1 MNILGI
7 SCYFH
12 DSAAVLLLDG
22 VLVAAAEEERFSR
35 KKHDFSFPENAIK
48 FCLEKGNISGKDLDY
63 VVLFEKPFSK
73 FDRLIQTVLQGFPK
87 SYEMFIQSMRTW
99 LLDKLWIKGHIAK
112 FLEINK
118 DQILFSEHH
127 ISHAA
132 STYFCSPF
140 SESAVLTF
148 DGVGEWCTTSIGEGT
163 GNYLRLIKE
172 IHFPHSIGLLYSAF
186 TAFLGFEVNEGE
198 YKVMGMASYG
208 TPIYTDKIKKI
219 VRLQTDGSYWLDPK
233 YFSTHYSARKTYTRR
248 FEELFGA
255 PRNNGV
261 PFFTHESGYSPHME
275 VSANDLE
282 QTAEYNQYYADI
294 AASIQKVT
302 EDMIISLARHAYEI
316 TGKTS
321 LCLAGGVALNAVA
334 NGKLLAETPFTKVY
348 IQPSAGDGGGALGA
362 ALYAWHVALKNT
374 DRFVM
379 DHAYWG
385 ASFDCNDIKQSLE
398 DFGIQGRYYDD
409 ETNLISTVVD
419 LLVAGKVIGWFQ
431 GRGEWGPRALGNRSI
446 IADPRTNTIKDTIN
460 EKIKFREPFRPF
472 APSVLAEAAD
482 QYFDLAD
489 LNQSMAS
496 NFMLMVVPVLDAK
509 QQEIQGVCHQGTSRI
524 QTVAK
529 ESNPRYYNLISSFGR
544 VTGTPII
551 LNTSFNV
558 QGEPMVNSPTDALN
572 TFINSGLDLLV
583 LGDFII
589 DKQDLNIE

>member
-12 DSAAVLLLDG
+12 DSAAVLLVDG
-22 VLVAAAEEERFSR
+22 VLAAAAEEERFSR

-48 FCLEKGNISGKDLDY
+48 FCLETGNISGKDLDY

-140 SESAVLTF
+140 AESAVLTF

-219 VRLQTDGSYWLDPK
+219 VRLQMDGSYWLDPK

-261 PFFTHESGYSPHME
+261 PFFTHKSGYSPHME

-316 TGKTS
+316 TGKNS

-419 LLVAGKVIGWFQ
+419 QLVAGKVIGWFQ

-509 QQEIQGVCHQGTSRI
+509 RQEIQGVCHQGTSRI

-583 LGDFII
+583 LGNFII

>member
-12 DSAAVLLLDG
+12 DSAAVLLVDG
-22 VLVAAAEEERFSR
+22 VLSAAAEEERFSR

-48 FCLEKGNISGKDLDY
+48 FCLETGNISGKDLDY

-140 SESAVLTF
+140 AESAVLTF

-261 PFFTHESGYSPHME
+261 PFFTHKSGYSPHME

-316 TGKTS
+316 TGKNS

-334 NGKLLAETPFTKVY
+334 NGKLLAETPFTKIY

-362 ALYAWHVALKNT
+362 ALYTWHVALKNT

-419 LLVAGKVIGWFQ
+419 QLVAGKVIGWFQ

-496 NFMLMVVPVLDAK
+496 NFMLRVVPVLDAK

-583 LGDFII
+583 LGNFII

>member
-22 VLVAAAEEERFSR
+22 VLAAAAEEERFSR

-48 FCLEKGNISGKDLDY
+48 FCLETGNISGKDLDY

-140 SESAVLTF
+140 AESAVLTF

-261 PFFTHESGYSPHME
+261 PFFTHKSGYSPHME

-316 TGKTS
+316 TGKNS

-362 ALYAWHVALKNT
+362 ALYTWHVALKNT

-419 LLVAGKVIGWFQ
+419 QLVAGKVIGWFQ

-496 NFMLMVVPVLDAK
+496 NFMLMVVPVLAAK

-524 QTVAK
+524 QTVTE

-589 DKQDLNIE
+589 NKQDFNIE

>member
-140 SESAVLTF
+140 AESAVLTF

-302 EDMIISLARHAYEI
+302 EDIIISLARHAYEI
-316 TGKTS
+316 TGKNS

-419 LLVAGKVIGWFQ
+419 QLVAGKVIGWFQ

>member
-7 SCYFH
+7 SCFFH

-48 FCLEKGNISGKDLDY
+48 FCLETGNISGKDLDY
-63 VVLFEKPFSK
+63 VVLFEEPFSK

-132 STYFCSPF
+132 SAYFCSPF
-140 SESAVLTF
+140 AESAVLTF

-261 PFFTHESGYSPHME
+261 PFFTHKSGYSPHME

-316 TGKTS
+316 TGKNS

-362 ALYAWHVALKNT
+362 ALYTWHVALKNT

-419 LLVAGKVIGWFQ
+419 QLVAGKVIGWFQ

-446 IADPRTNTIKDTIN
+446 IADL
-460 EKIKFREPFRPF
+460 
-472 APSVLAEAAD
+472 S
-482 QYFDLAD
+482 
-489 LNQSMAS
+489 
-496 NFMLMVVPVLDAK
+496 
-509 QQEIQGVCHQGTSRI
+509 
-524 QTVAK
+524 
-529 ESNPRYYNLISSFGR
+529 LIH
-544 VTGTPII
+544 I
-551 LNTSFNV
+551 
-558 QGEPMVNSPTDALN
+558 
-572 TFINSGLDLLV
+572 
-583 LGDFII
+583 
-589 DKQDLNIE
+589 

>member
-140 SESAVLTF
+140 AESAVLTF

-219 VRLQTDGSYWLDPK
+219 VRLQMDGSYWLDPK

-255 PRNNGV
+255 PRNNVV

-419 LLVAGKVIGWFQ
+419 QLVAGKVIGWFQ

-583 LGDFII
+583 LGNFII

>member
-140 SESAVLTF
+140 AESAVLTF

-255 PRNNGV
+255 PRNKVV

-316 TGKTS
+316 TGKNS

-419 LLVAGKVIGWFQ
+419 QLVAGKVIGWFQ

-583 LGDFII
+583 LGNFII

>member
-140 SESAVLTF
+140 AESAVLTF

-255 PRNNGV
+255 PRNNVV

-419 LLVAGKVIGWFQ
+419 QLVAGKVIGWFQ

-583 LGDFII
+583 LGNFII

>member
-140 SESAVLTF
+140 AESAVLTF

-261 PFFTHESGYSPHME
+261 PFFTNESEYSPHME
-275 VSANDLE
+275 VSPDDLE

-302 EDMIISLARHAYEI
+302 EDIIISLARHAYEI
-316 TGKTS
+316 TGKNS

-419 LLVAGKVIGWFQ
+419 QLVAGKVIGWFQ

-583 LGDFII
+583 LGNFII

>member
-48 FCLEKGNISGKDLDY
+48 FCLETGNISGKDLDY

-140 SESAVLTF
+140 AESAVLTF

-255 PRNNGV
+255 PRNNVV

-275 VSANDLE
+275 VSAYDLE

-362 ALYAWHVALKNT
+362 ALYTWHVALKNT

-419 LLVAGKVIGWFQ
+419 QLVAGKVIGWFQ

-583 LGDFII
+583 LGNFII

>member
-12 DSAAVLLLDG
+12 DSAAVLLVDG
-22 VLVAAAEEERFSR
+22 VLSAAAEEERFSR

-140 SESAVLTF
+140 AESAVLTF

-219 VRLQTDGSYWLDPK
+219 VRLQMDCSYWLDPK

-261 PFFTHESGYSPHME
+261 PFFTHKSGYSPHME

-316 TGKTS
+316 TGKNS

-362 ALYAWHVALKNT
+362 ALYTWHVALKNT

-419 LLVAGKVIGWFQ
+419 QLVAGKVIGWFQ

-524 QTVAK
+524 QTVTE

-583 LGDFII
+583 LGNFII

>member
-48 FCLEKGNISGKDLDY
+48 FCLETGNISGKDLDY

-112 FLEINK
+112 FLGINK

-140 SESAVLTF
+140 AESAVLTF

-255 PRNNGV
+255 PRNNVV

-302 EDMIISLARHAYEI
+302 EDIITVSYTHL
-316 TGKTS
+316 TLPTS
-321 LCLAGGVALNAVA
+321 
-334 NGKLLAETPFTKVY
+334 
-348 IQPSAGDGGGALGA
+348 
-362 ALYAWHVALKNT
+362 
-374 DRFVM
+374 
-379 DHAYWG
+379 
-385 ASFDCNDIKQSLE
+385 
-398 DFGIQGRYYDD
+398 
-409 ETNLISTVVD
+409 D
-419 LLVAGKVIGWFQ
+419 LV
-431 GRGEWGPRALGNRSI
+431 
-446 IADPRTNTIKDTIN
+446 
-460 EKIKFREPFRPF
+460 
-472 APSVLAEAAD
+472 
-482 QYFDLAD
+482 
-489 LNQSMAS
+489 
-496 NFMLMVVPVLDAK
+496 
-509 QQEIQGVCHQGTSRI
+509 
-524 QTVAK
+524 
-529 ESNPRYYNLISSFGR
+529 
-544 VTGTPII
+544 
-551 LNTSFNV
+551 
-558 QGEPMVNSPTDALN
+558 
-572 TFINSGLDLLV
+572 
-583 LGDFII
+583 
-589 DKQDLNIE
+589 

>member
-12 DSAAVLLLDG
+12 DSAAVLLVDG
-22 VLVAAAEEERFSR
+22 VLAAAAEEERFSR

-48 FCLEKGNISGKDLDY
+48 FCLETGNISGKDLDY

-140 SESAVLTF
+140 AESAVLTF

-255 PRNNGV
+255 PRNNVV

-316 TGKTS
+316 TGKNS

-362 ALYAWHVALKNT
+362 ALYTWHVALKNT

-419 LLVAGKVIGWFQ
+419 QLVAGKVIGWFQ

-489 LNQSMAS
+489 LNQSMVS
-496 NFMLMVVPVLDAK
+496 NFMLMVVPVLAAK

-524 QTVAK
+524 QTVTE

-589 DKQDLNIE
+589 NKQDFNIE

>member
-12 DSAAVLLLDG
+12 DSAAVLLVDG
-22 VLVAAAEEERFSR
+22 VLAAAAEEERFSR

-140 SESAVLTF
+140 AESAVLTF

-255 PRNNGV
+255 PRNNVV

-321 LCLAGGVALNAVA
+321 LCLAVGVALNAVA

-362 ALYAWHVALKNT
+362 ALYTWHVALKNT

-385 ASFDCNDIKQSLE
+385 ANFDCNDIKQSLE

-419 LLVAGKVIGWFQ
+419 QLVAGKVIGWFQ

-482 QYFDLAD
+482 QYFDLAY
-489 LNQSMAS
+489 LNQSMVS
-496 NFMLMVVPVLDAK
+496 NFMLMVVPVLAAK

-524 QTVAK
+524 QTVTE

-589 DKQDLNIE
+589 NKQDFNIE